1 MRKKEESGV
10 NPAPAMNCRAILIS
24 PYGTEKP
31 FLSLNRAEDVMN
43 CRAVLI
49 SPYRTEKPFLSLNR
63 AEDVRIAGQ
72 IRFQLFV

>member
-31 FLSLNRAEDVMN
+31 FLSLNRVE
-43 CRAVLI
+43 
-49 SPYRTEKPFLSLNR
+49 Y
-63 AEDVRIAGQ
+63 VRIAGQ